1 MKFSGKSDLNSFQDR
16 SVTHIKVSC
25 CDTEMIFWV
34 VVQLVCLEAVG
45 RANAMVIHIPADI
58 STQDEHRID
67 ESLLS
72 LVEQVT
78 PGLMLHLCWGN
89 DVDLEDFIDFVSFS
103 LNFCVDVAGERCARS
118 VSYREQV

>member
-1 MKFSGKSDLNSFQDR
+1 MNFSGKSDLNSFQDR

-34 VVQLVCLEAVG
+34 VVQLVCLVAVV
-45 RANAMVIHIPADI
+45 RANAMAIHIPADI

-78 PGLMLHLCWGN
+78 PGLMLHLCRGN
-89 DVDLEDFIDFVSFS
+89 DVDLEDFIVSFF
-103 LNFCVDVAGERCARS
+103 LNLCVDVAGERCARS